1 MRVYLP
7 ATLTML
13 MRLTE
18 TGEFRAIGGTGFAL
32 TPALRE
38 SFVSGDDEELS
49 EVAMREAA
57 RASLRL
63 LAGEAPEP
71 GDPVADAELTA
82 DEETTKPGDTPRLPP
97 RRVVVAADVDGV
109 TLHPELDDAVVKIS
123 GAVPL
128 RDIASVHV
136 DGADAEDK
144 VRAAVVVIDAA
155 DLGNEDAELA
165 VGDVEDFDLAWYA
178 TQELPFLLELL

>member
-7 ATLTML
+7 ATLAML
-13 MRLTE
+13 MRLGE
-18 TGEFRAIGGTGFAL
+18 TGEFAPIGGTAFAL

-38 SFVSGDDEELS
+38 SYLSGDDEELS
-49 EVAMREAA
+49 EAAMREAA

-63 LAGEAPEP
+63 LAGEPTRPE
-71 GDPVADAELTA
+71 
-82 DEETTKPGDTPRLPP
+82 DTDGPRFPP

-109 TLHPELDDAVVKIS
+109 KLRPDLDAAVVKVS
-123 GAVPL
+123 GPVPL
-128 RDIASVHV
+128 SAIASVHV
-136 DGADAEDK
+136 DGSDAEDA
-144 VRAAVVVIDAA
+144 VRTAVVVIDAA
-155 DLGNEDAELA
+155 DLGDEDAELA

>member
-7 ATLTML
+7 ATLAML
-13 MRLTE
+13 LQLNAD
-18 TGEFRAIGGTGFAL
+18 GEFRPLGGTGFAL

-38 SFVSGDDEELS
+38 AFVSGDDEELS
-49 EVAMREAA
+49 EVALREAA

-71 GDPVADAELTA
+71 GDAAADAELAA
-82 DEETTKPGDTPRLPP
+82 DEASTGPGGTASLPP
-97 RRVVVAADVDGV
+97 RRVVVAADVEDV
-109 TLHPELDDAVVKIS
+109 TLRPDLDDAVVKV
-123 GAVPL
+123 GVPIPL
-128 RDIASVHV
+128 SAIASVHV
-136 DGADAEDK
+136 DVSEAEDK

-155 DLGNEDAELA
+155 DMGDLDAELA

>member
-13 MRLTE
+13 IELSE
-18 TGEFRAIGGTGFAL
+18 SGEFRAIGGTGFAL

-38 SFVSGDDEELS
+38 SFLSGDDEELA

-63 LAGEAPEP
+63 LAGETPEP
-71 GDPVADAELTA
+71 GDLDGDADLGE
-82 DEETTKPGDTPRLPP
+82 DERTPKAGDTPRLPP
-97 RRVVVAADVDGV
+97 RRAVVAADVDDVG
-109 TLHPELDDAVVKIS
+109 LRPDLDDAVVKIS
-123 GAVPL
+123 GPVAL

-136 DGADAEDK
+136 DVAEAQDK

-155 DLGNEDAELA
+155 DLGDQDAELA